1 MIPVQDQGVI
11 AHINPVFAKELKRRK
26 LQLCIENQESCWLH
40 QQQALWRIY
49 YTERDRTLMEEVWQ
63 LPSVQESLQ
72 NMLSRWGPGQ
82 ARQPQVSGQSR
93 SGPYGQRSLHAFF
106 STV

>member
-1 MIPVQDQGVI
+1 MIPAQDQSVI
-11 AHINPVFAKELKRRK
+11 AHINPVFAKELKQRK
-26 LQLCIENQESCWLH
+26 LQLCVENQEPCWLH

-72 NMLSRWGPGQ
+72 NMLSRWGPAQ
-82 ARQPQVSGQSR
+82 PRQPHVSGQSR

-106 STV
+106 SAA